1 MQITTLFLS
10 GVGPDHSEW
19 SKQEVP
25 LNALNRA
32 GDWHLW
38 LIVTKVWT
46 HQENIKLKHLT

>member
-1 MQITTLFLS
+1 MQEITALFLS

-32 GDWHLW
+32 GDWYLW
-38 LIVTKVWT
+38 LIVTSLDTPRK
-46 HQENIKLKHLT
+46 